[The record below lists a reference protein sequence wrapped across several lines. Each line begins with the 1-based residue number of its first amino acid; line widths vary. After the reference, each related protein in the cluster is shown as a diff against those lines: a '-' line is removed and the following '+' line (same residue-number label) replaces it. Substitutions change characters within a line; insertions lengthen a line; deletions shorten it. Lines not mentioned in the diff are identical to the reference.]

1 MSSGY
6 VIYVGDTETT
16 GMDEELHDVIE
27 ISLCRLSMDSP
38 EDRDQRTWYL
48 KAVNPMTIQEEAL
61 KVNGHKREDI
71 IHFTKAGKEKY
82 KEPAEVV
89 LDIENW
95 IMEDDVSVIDRMLVG
110 QNIEFDIKFL
120 KELWNRVEAPD
131 TFPWDVERGKRSLD
145 TQGIC
150 NFIDL
155 CTGRRRRYTNL
166 GTLVKAFG
174 VKKRKAHRAED
185 DVAMTTDLLVKMLK
199 PLVPVAAEAFIE
211 CYTDLDQ

>member
-1 MSSGY
+1 MSGY

-16 GMDEELHDVIE
+16 GLDPEVQDVIE
-27 ISLCRLSMDSP
+27 ISLCRFSMDSP
-38 EDRDQRTWYL
+38 EDRDQRTWFL

-61 KVNGHKREDI
+61 KINGHKREDI

-82 KEPAEVV
+82 LEPVDVV

-95 IMEDDVSVIDRMLVG
+95 IMEDDVSVMDRMLVG
-110 QNIEFDIKFL
+110 QNIDFDIKFL
-120 KELWNRVEAPD
+120 KELWKRVEAKD
-131 TFPWDVERGKRSLD
+131 TFPWDVGRGKRSLD

-185 DVAMTTDLLVKMLK
+185 DVAMTTDLLVKMLT
-199 PLVPVAAEAFIE
+199 PLVPVAADAFKE

>member
-1 MSSGY
+1 MSGY
-6 VIYVGDTETT
+6 IIYVGDTETT
-16 GMDEELHDVIE
+16 GMDPTLHDVIE
-27 ISLCRLSMDSP
+27 ISLCRFSMDSP

-48 KAVNPMTIQEEAL
+48 RALNPTTIQEEAL

-71 IHFTKAGKEKY
+71 IHFTAAGKEKY
-82 KEPAEVV
+82 KEPSEVV

-110 QNIEFDIKFL
+110 QNIAFDIRML
-120 KELWNRVEAPD
+120 KELWKRVDASD
-131 TFPWDVERGKRSLD
+131 TFPWDVDRGKRALD

-174 VKKRKAHRAED
+174 VKKRKAHKAED
-185 DVAMTTDLLVKMLK
+185 DVAMTTDLLIKMLE
-199 PLVPVAAEAFIE
+199 PLVTVATEEFSN

>member
-1 MSSGY
+1 MDSGY
-6 VIYVGDTETT
+6 IIYVCDTETT
-16 GMDEELHDVIE
+16 GMDKSLHDVIE
-27 ISLCRLSMDSP
+27 ISICRFSMGSSDNR
-38 EDRDQRTWYL
+38 EQRTWYL
-48 KAVNPMTIQEEAL
+48 RALNPTTIQEEAL

-71 IHFTKAGKEKY
+71 IHFTAAGKAKY
-82 KEPAEVV
+82 EEPSKVV
-89 LDIENW
+89 ADIENW
-95 IMEDDVSVIDRMLVG
+95 IMEDDVSVMDRMLVG
-110 QNIEFDIKFL
+110 QNIAFDIGML
-120 KELWNRVEAPD
+120 KSLWNRVDALE
-131 TFPWDVERGKRSLD
+131 TFPWDIDRGKRSLD

-174 VKKRKAHRAED
+174 IKKRKAHRAED

-199 PLVPVAAEAFIE
+199 PLVPVAIEMFSE

>member
-1 MSSGY
+1 MSGY
-6 VIYVGDTETT
+6 IIYVGDTETT
-16 GMDEELHDVIE
+16 GIDPESHDVIE
-27 ISLCRLSMDSP
+27 ISLCRFTMDSP
-38 EDRDQRTWYL
+38 DDRDHRTWYL
-48 KAVNPMTIQEEAL
+48 KALNPMTIQEEAL
-61 KVNGHKREDI
+61 RINGHKREDI
-71 IHFTKAGKEKY
+71 IHFTKIGKEKY
-82 KEPAEVV
+82 QMPADVV

-95 IMEDDVSVIDRMLVG
+95 IMEDDVSVMDRMLVG

-120 KELWNRVEAPD
+120 MELWKRVDAPD
-131 TFPWDVERGKRSLD
+131 TFPWDVGRGKRSLD

-185 DVAMTTDLLVKMLK
+185 DVAMTTDLLIKMLT
-199 PLVPVAAEAFIE
+199 PLVPVAAEAFGD

>member
-1 MSSGY
+1 MSGY
-6 VIYVGDTETT
+6 IIYVGDTETT
-16 GMDEELHDVIE
+16 GMDETIHDVIE
-27 ISLCRLSMDSP
+27 ISLCRFSMDSP
-38 EDRDQRTWYL
+38 DDRDQRTWYL
-48 KAVNPMTIQEEAL
+48 KALNPMTIQEEAL

-71 IHFTKAGKEKY
+71 IHFTAAGKEKY
-82 KEPAEVV
+82 QEPSEVV

-95 IMEDDVSVIDRMLVG
+95 IMEDDASVIDRMLVG
-110 QNIEFDIKFL
+110 QNIAFDIRML
-120 KELWNRVEAPD
+120 KELWKRMGASD
-131 TFPWDVERGKRSLD
+131 TFPWDVDRGKRSLD

-174 VKKRKAHRAED
+174 IKKRQAHKAED
-185 DVAMTTDLLVKMLK
+185 DVAMTTDLLVKMLE
-199 PLVPVAAEAFIE
+199 PLVVVAKEEFSE